1 MFLFL
6 RVKRLKYLI
15 PFSYFRWY
23 TDKGNWRDIEIVKF
37 RFETI
42 GKKKGIVF
50 MANAILTVRGSFR
63 AIVGGPARGGEGPL
77 VFNVNSQIGEG
88 QGNQLT
94 ANE

>member
-1 MFLFL
+1 
-6 RVKRLKYLI
+6 
-15 PFSYFRWY
+15 
-23 TDKGNWRDIEIVKF
+23 
-37 RFETI
+37 
-42 GKKKGIVF
+42 

>member
-1 MFLFL
+1 M
-6 RVKRLKYLI
+6 
-15 PFSYFRWY
+15 
-23 TDKGNWRDIEIVKF
+23 KF

-42 GKKKGIVF
+42 VRNRRVF